1 MLPVIR
7 DFLAMHWLHWSLCH
21 LKLLDWFWIFGE
33 WVWRYKFQ
41 IWEWTFARNETN
53 TILRDKMVGA
63 QFQIHWFVKDCR
75 KEDSRTTLPHK
86 SRAKRVQWS
95 KKSSMNYRW
104 TLEINGGIDSIE
116 CIEGQTEPFIDMLR
130 LVFDLYF
137 PINLNF

>member
-7 DFLAMHWLHWSLCH
+7 GFLAMHWLHESLCH

-86 SRAKRVQWS
+86 SRAKRVQWITDELY
-95 KKSSMNYRW
+95 KLMGVLNALKAKQN
-104 TLEINGGIDSIE
+104 LLSI
-116 CIEGQTEPFIDMLR
+116 CLGWFLTFI
-130 LVFDLYF
+130 F
-137 PINLNF
+137 P